1 MKTKRPYHFHLM
13 RTKQEQAISIIDAKM
28 SNWDGT
34 FEMVSE
40 YPHLKKDLTYI
51 RDLLQDKYFRK
62 LKLAECHMYYTMT
75 KMYDRPL
82 GIPAELA
89 YDLEAIDKA
98 IQAVG
103 KELVHEAAIES
114 ACLLDTY
121 GEADDQLEEKDLVIM
136 QDCVTRLENY
146 IDSYFPEE
154 KK

>member
-1 MKTKRPYHFHLM
+1 M
-13 RTKQEQAISIIDAKM
+13 
-28 SNWDGT
+28 T
-34 FEMVSE
+34 FEE
-40 YPHLKKDLTYI
+40 TGL
-51 RDLLQDKYFRK
+51 
-62 LKLAECHMYYTMT
+62 
-75 KMYDRPL
+75 RPE
-82 GIPAELA
+82 I
-89 YDLEAIDKA
+89 LEAISSLGFESPTPIQEKSIPFLLESEQDLIAFAQTGTGKTAAFGLPVLNEIDTSYKA

-146 IDSYFPEE
+146 IDPYFPEE